1 MRSRDENKV
10 CSVDGC
16 GKTGRNGR
24 LTSGLCDMHYM
35 RHLRHGRLDAKRGW
49 ENKSRHHSKH
59 PMYGGWQQ
67 MILRCHDPKN
77 SIYPRY
83 GAVGVR
89 VCQRWRDD
97 FQNFLADMGER
108 PKGMTLDRINPV
120 GNYEPGNCR
129 WADAKTQRNN
139 LSPEGDRRARQK
151 ISEARKAYWRRWR
164 AERGLPEKA
173 PTRSEYRARHNAQQ
187 REK

>member
-1 MRSRDENKV
+1 MP

-16 GKTGRNGR
+16 PKLGRGGR
-24 LTSGLCDMHYM
+24 LTNGLCDMHYM
-35 RHLRHGRLDAKRGW
+35 RQLRTGRLDSARGW
-49 ENKSRHHSKH
+49 QNKSALHSKH

-83 GAVGVR
+83 GARGIT

-108 PKGMTLDRINPV
+108 PEGMTLDRIDPR
-120 GNYEPGNCR
+120 GGYAPENCR
-129 WADAKTQRNN
+129 WADSKTQRANIT
-139 LSPEGDRRARQK
+139 PEGDRRMREAMSRGVKAR
-151 ISEARKAYWRRWR
+151 W
-164 AERGLPEKA
+164 ERF
-173 PTRSEYRARHNAQQ
+173 
-187 REK
+187 REDQNVG